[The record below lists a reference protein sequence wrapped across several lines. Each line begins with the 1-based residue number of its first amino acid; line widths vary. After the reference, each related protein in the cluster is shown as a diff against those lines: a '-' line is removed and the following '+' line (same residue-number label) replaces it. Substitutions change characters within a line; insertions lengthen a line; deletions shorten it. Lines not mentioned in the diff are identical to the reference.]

1 MSHHLNKQ
9 SYIQD
14 LFVYFFLLFK
24 KDVKLWCFS
33 MDADET
39 RSHDAEH
46 FVFLC
51 EMDFILLAAVKTG
64 KEIDN

>member
-1 MSHHLNKQ
+1 
-9 SYIQD
+9 
-14 LFVYFFLLFK
+14 
-24 KDVKLWCFS
+24 